1 MLHHHV
7 KASAVIWHTTE
18 NKFVYFP
25 RSGVLHETHV
35 LFVASNTE
43 MVFTQAC
50 QREFEVC
57 GLHGRRLLVGCWWKL
72 GWGLFLKYSDLL
84 WFPLKWPAKIK
95 GRGKNLRLFS
105 LVYCCQRYLKS
116 FQRFFL
122 PFFFLHVVNSG
133 HACIWRLS
141 KDKLEKLSSL
151 KKQQKLCFDVLGAST
166 AASPQ
171 RASIVLAPVKQLFV
185 GPHYKTKNRSDFQMK
200 NKSKNMAKEIASTY
214 LSICKDQ
221 EKKGICDG
229 VSSLP
234 PELTAQ
240 RWQLHGMAP
249 ERAGQV
255 GFDIPCIPCA
265 NPRGQQKVSHCN
277 QGELAQ
283 SKHRARP
290 KPLTSLPKKKG
301 KKLEYG
307 LPYITA
313 LQTLCPHGVL
323 QLAKSWQKGITQ
335 RTRGRLN
342 DIRRTLQAAFH
353 VFSCVPWTAGR
364 GNSLPWKYSII
375 LIGLHLRLTVART
388 APWIY

>member
-1 MLHHHV
+1 
-7 KASAVIWHTTE
+7 
-18 NKFVYFP
+18 
-25 RSGVLHETHV
+25 
-35 LFVASNTE
+35 

-171 RASIVLAPVKQLFV
+171 RASIVLALVKQLFV

-200 NKSKNMAKEIASTY
+200 NKSKNMGKEITSTY

-290 KPLTSLPKKKG
+290 KPLTSLPKKKRQEVG
-301 KKLEYG
+301 VR
-307 LPYITA
+307 TA
-313 LQTLCPHGVL
+313 LHYCVTNFVPPRRAAAGQVLAEGNYTTHAGSAQWHSEDTPGCLSCFLLCAVDSRKREFSTLKIL
-323 QLAKSWQKGITQ
+323 NYFNRITFEIDS
-335 RTRGRLN
+335 G
-342 DIRRTLQAAFH
+342 
-353 VFSCVPWTAGR
+353 
-364 GNSLPWKYSII
+364 
-375 LIGLHLRLTVART
+375 
-388 APWIY
+388 